1 MQKKSLETIL
11 YSTAGI
17 IIMAAILV
25 GFNLISGA
33 MPRRVDLTKEKA
45 YTLSDGTRAILKNLD
60 TKVTIRF
67 YCTQGETP
75 SDASVYLKS
84 YAKKVEDLL
93 TEYRQTAPHGKL
105 VIEKFDPEPD
115 SDAEDSARL
124 DGIDSQNLPDGQRFY
139 LGLAVSQLDAK
150 EAISFLS
157 PDRERQLEYDI
168 SRAISRV
175 VTPEKATIGIMSALP
190 VFGQE
195 ANPMMAQMGQQPQGQ
210 EPWALVTELQ
220 HDFNVSRVPMDATE
234 IDKDIKVL
242 LVIHP
247 RDITDAAQYAIDQFV
262 MRGGKLIA
270 FLDASSQVESRG
282 QNPMMGQMPSGGSSL
297 DKLLKAW
304 GLQFDTAKV
313 VADRN
318 FMMNLGEDGDTAQ
331 QHPVWLALTPEGI
344 SSNDIATAELDN
356 VWYFS
361 GGAFTGAPAA
371 GLKETVLLHSTTDSQ
386 LVDGMMANFSGENII
401 KDFKPSGVQYALAV
415 RLTGKFKSAFPD
427 GKPEEKKDDAT
438 KDDKKSDA
446 RSMEKK
452 PDDSLKVS
460 KENNTVILVGDAD
473 MIYDGFSLRKMQS
486 PFGGTIAMAMNGNLN
501 FAQNLVEQLSGDN
514 NLIAVRSRALMEHP
528 FTRVKEIENQ
538 AQARYMDK
546 IKELQD
552 SQEKAMARLNE
563 LQQQK
568 GQNQQYILSPQQE
581 TEIESLRTNEAKV
594 STELRNVKK
603 DLRRDVDSLQHNVEW
618 INIASMPLAITFV
631 GIGLAAF
638 KRKRTSA
645 K

>member
-11 YSTAGI
+11 YSTAGV

-25 GFNLISGA
+25 GFNLITGA
-33 MPRRVDLTKEKA
+33 IPKRVDLTKEKA
-45 YTLSDGTRAILKNLD
+45 YTLSDGTKAILKNLD

-75 SDASVYLKS
+75 SDYSVYVKA

-93 TEYRQTAPHGKL
+93 TEYRQAGHGKV

-124 DGIDSQNLPDGQRFY
+124 DGIDAQNLPDGQRFY

-150 EAISFLS
+150 EAIAFLS

-175 VTPEKATIGIMSALP
+175 VTPEKPTIGIMSALP

-195 ANPMMAQMGQQPQGQ
+195 ANPMMAQMGQQQGQ

-220 HDFNVSRVPMDATE
+220 QDFNVKKVAMDAAE

-242 LVIHP
+242 VVIHP
-247 RDITDAAQYAIDQFV
+247 RDISDTAQYAIDQFV

-270 FLDASSQVESRG
+270 FLDSSSQVENQG

-304 GLQFDTAKV
+304 GLQFDTTKV

-318 FMMNLGEDGDTAQ
+318 FMMNLGDDGDTSQ
-331 QHPVWLALTPEGI
+331 QHPVWLALTLEGI
-344 SSNDIATAELDN
+344 NTNDIATAELDN

-361 GGAFTGAPAA
+361 GGAFTGKPAD
-371 GLKETVLLHSTTDSQ
+371 GLTETVLLTSTSDSQ
-386 LVDGMMANFSGENII
+386 LVDSMTANFSGENIL
-401 KDFKPSGVQYALAV
+401 KEFKPSGIPYALAV
-415 RLTGKFKSAFPD
+415 RLAGNFKTAFPD
-427 GKPEEKKDDAT
+427 GKPGKNKDESA
-438 KDDKKSDA
+438 KDKA
-446 RSMEKK
+446 
-452 PDDSLKVS
+452 P
-460 KENNTVILVGDAD
+460 ENNTDASLKEVKDNTVVLIGDSD
-473 MIYDGFSLRKMQS
+473 MIYDGFTLRKMQS
-486 PFGGTIAMAMNGNLN
+486 PFGGNIAMAINGNLT
-501 FAQNLVEQLSGDN
+501 FAQNLVEQLAGDN

-528 FTRVKEIENQ
+528 FTRVKKIEAE
-538 AQARYMDK
+538 AQARYTDK

-552 SQEKAMARLNE
+552 SQEKAMTRLNE

-568 GQNQQYILSPQQE
+568 SQNQQYILSPEQQA
-581 TEIESLRTNEAKV
+581 EIENLKKTEAKA
-594 STELRNVKK
+594 STDLRNVQK
-603 DLRRDVDSLQHNVEW
+603 DLHRDVVSLQHNVEW
-618 INIASMPLAITFV
+618 INIASMPLAVTFV